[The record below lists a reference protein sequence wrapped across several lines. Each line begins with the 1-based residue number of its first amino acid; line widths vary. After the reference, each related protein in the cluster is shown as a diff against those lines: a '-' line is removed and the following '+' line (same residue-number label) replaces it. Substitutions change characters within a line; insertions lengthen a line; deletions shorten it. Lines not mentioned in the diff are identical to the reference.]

1 MKFLKKFYWIVLAVV
16 TLFSIGSCKKFLD
29 RKPLTA
35 TLDDLNQGGLEGQIF
50 GLYSYMRTSYGV
62 VSSLPHLGLHH
73 FRADDSEKGS
83 DQTDGAEWSAP
94 MDHFNYDVSFDGVRQ
109 YWNDHYSLINFA
121 NTALQT
127 ADSLG
132 LTDGSSIVNLAEARF
147 FRAFAY
153 FDLVRTFGEV
163 PKIDFRIYEASQ
175 ANIPKS
181 PVGEIYALID
191 EDLQYAAANLPVTW
205 GAQYAGRLTS
215 GAARTLHA
223 DSYLFRQDWG
233 NAFALTQTVIN
244 SGVYALYS
252 PYWQIF
258 KDVGENSSESIFE
271 IQNEV
276 TVTDD
281 YGSIYATSQNVRQS
295 DASGWNLGWG
305 WNTPTAALY
314 NSYEPGDPRRESTI
328 LVAGESDDPSTGGYG
343 RVLPAWESDNPPGIL
358 FRKYY
363 NKKVYADPAKRAALN
378 RRDQAGWINQRI
390 YRYGEVLLMSAE
402 AANELGEGE
411 IAETLLEMVRAR
423 ARGSANVLP
432 KVDFVSQAQ
441 MRAAI
446 KKERRAELGMEGKR
460 FFDLVRWGDAVS
472 VLGPLGYQHKNRYY
486 PIPQEAID
494 RSNGKLIQNPDY

>member
-1 MKFLKKFYWIVLAVV
+1 MKMCKKIYWVIIAFALLLSV
-16 TLFSIGSCKKFLD
+16 SGCKKFLD
-29 RKPLTA
+29 RKPLTS

-83 DQTDGAEWSAP
+83 DQSDGAEWSAP
-94 MDHFNYDVSFDGVRQ
+94 MDNFNYDRSFDGVRQ

-132 LTDGSSIVNLAEARF
+132 LSDLSSTVNLAEARF

-163 PKIDFRIYEASQ
+163 PKIDFRIYQASQ
-175 ANIPKS
+175 ANIAKS
-181 PVGEIYALID
+181 PVAEIYALID
-191 EDLQYAAANLPVTW
+191 SDLQFAAANLPVTW

-223 DSYLFRQDWG
+223 DSYLFRKEWG
-233 NAFALTQTVIN
+233 SAFALTQAVI
-244 SGVYALYS
+244 GTGAYALYS

-258 KDVGENSSESIFE
+258 KDIGENSSESVFE

-276 TVTDD
+276 TVSDD

-305 WNTPTAALY
+305 WNTPTASLF
-314 NSYEPGDPRRESTI
+314 NSYEAGDPRKAATI
-328 LVAGESDDPSTGGYG
+328 LVAGESDDPSSGGYG
-343 RVLPAWESDNPPGIL
+343 RMLPASVFDNPPGIL

-390 YRYGEVLLMSAE
+390 YRYSEVLLMSAE
-402 AANELGEGE
+402 AANELGDGE
-411 IAETLLEMVRAR
+411 TAETLLEMVRAR
-423 ARGSANVLP
+423 ARGSLSVLP
-432 KVDFVSQAQ
+432 KVEFASQAQ
-441 MRAAI
+441 MRDAI
-446 KKERRAELGMEGKR
+446 KKERRAEFGMEGKR
-460 FFDLVRWGDAVS
+460 FFDLVRWGDAVA
-472 VLGPLGYQHKNRYY
+472 VLGSLGYQHKNRYY

-494 RSNGKLIQNPDY
+494 RSNGVLIQNPEY